1 MSNDLIVRS
10 QQQINNEITAH
21 RLSLPKD
28 YDLASALQFAKFEI
42 EEKGYL
48 KTCTPES
55 IQKSL
60 LHMATMGLNP
70 GFDQCYFI
78 KVYDKL
84 SSRDKLTCRPSYFGE
99 ILIAKRLNADIDQI
113 NYDTIHKG
121 DKYCTE
127 KDAFGRTYKVIHE
140 TEFGSKDEELLGAYC
155 VITFKSGNPPF
166 VLDKTI
172 KEIKRS
178 WTMSKTKDMKVH
190 DQFAAEMAKRTVIS
204 ATLKPFLRSAF
215 KNNPEI
221 KKSFE
226 NAEITEALIESQTQ
240 ALENA
245 EVEDAEFAEA
255 SEGIED
261 AEEVGTREDLKRAI
275 LEILR
280 TERYKNGITYN
291 ELIDVYDKSELNNI
305 LKRLNDKGI
314 IKKEH
319 RESELYI
326 LLNSS
331 EEEQKEEEEQ
341 ETEADGFPELD

>member
-1 MSNDLIVRS
+1 MSNDLIIRS

-21 RLSLPKD
+21 RLSLPDD
-28 YDLASALQFAKFEI
+28 YDLMSALRFAKFEI

-55 IQKSL
+55 IEKSL

-70 GFDQCYFI
+70 GFDQCYF
-78 KVYDKL
+78 VEVFDKINKNQ
-84 SSRDKLTCRPSYFGE
+84 KLTCRPSYFGE
-99 ILIAKRLNADIDQI
+99 ILIAKRLNPKIDQV
-113 NYDTIHKG
+113 NYDTIHEG

-140 TEFGSKDEELLGAYC
+140 SPFGSKDKKLIGAYC
-155 VITFKSGNPPF
+155 VVTFKDGTAPC

-172 KEIKRS
+172 KEIERS
-178 WTMSKTKDMKVH
+178 WTMSKTKERNVH
-190 DQFAAEMAKRTVIS
+190 SQFPREMAMRTVIR
-204 ATLKPFLRSAF
+204 AALKPLRRSAL
-215 KNNPEI
+215 KNNPELKRAI
-221 KKSFE
+221 E

-261 AEEVGTREDLKRAI
+261 AEEVGTREDLKRVI

-331 EEEQKEEEEQ
+331 EEEQKSEEEQ